1 MKDGIRAQLSLR
13 YFSAVCYSKILTSTS
28 FNMQFATKLF
38 ATVVAVASVASALP
52 NVDTPVSVVA
62 VRLTSND
69 WIQWLLMMIAY
80 PASVL
85 LRTLLSDP
93 SGLKLIREAHPA
105 AWVLTVSLV
114 AAGISLLPLPTVSL
128 QFKSARAFSVTSM
141 CTCRTLSSGYS
152 RIIY

>member
-69 WIQWLLMMIAY
+69 WIQ
-80 PASVL
+80 
-85 LRTLLSDP
+85 
-93 SGLKLIREAHPA
+93 
-105 AWVLTVSLV
+105 
-114 AAGISLLPLPTVSL
+114 
-128 QFKSARAFSVTSM
+128 
-141 CTCRTLSSGYS
+141 
-152 RIIY
+152 